1 MRRTCSALLALA
13 GLALAVTTAC
23 SKADA
28 AAGAAPAAKGAA
40 TGAAANGAANG
51 AAANAAP
58 AALLTPTATP
68 AAGRA
73 DSLSD
78 SALIYRADRGRVM
91 GRDAGDIWVVMISDF
106 QCPYCKQWHDSSM
119 AKLTREYITPGKVHF
134 AYLNLPLSS
143 IHKHARAEAEA
154 AMCASVQDKFWPF
167 SEALFAHQHEVESLP
182 SVQPLLDGIAR
193 QVGLDLPAFAACQKR
208 EAIRAIVASDV
219 AQATKAGVRS
229 TPSFLI
235 GDFLVEGNVPY
246 KDFRHAI
253 DTAMVVARSR
263 KTR

>member
-13 GLALAVTTAC
+13 GLALVVTTAC

-28 AAGAAPAAKGAA
+28 AS
-40 TGAAANGAANG
+40 GAAAKTAAGAPTSTAAG
-51 AAANAAP
+51 AVAGTPAAAP
-58 AALLTPTATP
+58 LLTPTT
-68 AAGRA
+68 AGRA

-78 SALIYRADRGRVM
+78 SALIYRADRGRVL

-119 AKLTREYITPGKVHF
+119 ARLTRDYITPGKVHF

-154 AMCASVQDKFWPF
+154 SMCASVQDKFWPY
-167 SEALFAHQHEVESLP
+167 SEGLFKRQHEVESLVSIQP
-182 SVQPLLDGIAR
+182 MLESVAR
-193 QVGLDLPAFAACQKR
+193 EVGLDLPAFAACQKR

-246 KDFRHAI
+246 KDFRRAI
-253 DTAMVVARSR
+253 DTAMVVARGR

>member
-13 GLALAVTTAC
+13 GLALVVTTAC

-28 AAGAAPAAKGAA
+28 ASGSASPAASKTAAA
-40 TGAAANGAANG
+40 TAT
-51 AAANAAP
+51 P
-58 AALLTPTATP
+58 LLTPA

-78 SALIYRADRGRVM
+78 SALIFRADRGRVM

-119 AKLTREYITPGKVHF
+119 ARLTRDYITPGKVHF

-154 AMCASVQDKFWPF
+154 SMCASVQDKFWPYT
-167 SEALFAHQHEVESLP
+167 EGLFKRQHEVESLL
-182 SVQPLLDGIAR
+182 SVQPLLETVAR
-193 QVGLDLPAFAACQKR
+193 EVGLDMPAFTACQKR

-246 KDFRHAI
+246 KDFRRAI
-253 DTAMVVARSR
+253 DTAMVVARGR